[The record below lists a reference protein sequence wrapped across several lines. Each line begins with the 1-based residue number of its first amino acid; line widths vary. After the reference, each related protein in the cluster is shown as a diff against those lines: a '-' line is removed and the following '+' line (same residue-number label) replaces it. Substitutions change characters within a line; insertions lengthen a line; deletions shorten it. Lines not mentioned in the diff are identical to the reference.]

1 MHDTVEDSETT
12 VDEIETIFGRDVA
25 FLVDGV
31 TKVSKARSGMQDLTN
46 YLPQTSDNLSKLLIA
61 VGQDVR
67 VIIIKLADRLHNLS
81 TLQYLSKEKQVKI
94 ARESLEVFGPMADR
108 LAMGR
113 VRIQIEELAYSFLE
127 PDNYKK
133 LKSLMKKKLGKS
145 TKRLG
150 TVRTDVEKE
159 LKNQNIPAEVNGRVK
174 SVYSLQ
180 RKLKKVDGNMDDIYD
195 LMALRVLVN
204 TKEECYRVLGIL
216 HSMYQPMIA
225 RIKDYIATP
234 KTNGYQSLHTTVITP
249 SKQIVEFQ
257 IRTYEMHEYAERGLA
272 ASFHYHEQK
281 DSKNYIKK
289 KGSSTLPTQ
298 MQWINQLQDIASRL
312 KDNEEI
318 SEDQLK
324 VDLFGNRIFVYS
336 PKGDIYNLPEGA
348 LPLDFAYLVHSD
360 IAKHA
365 NGFRVNGNIHS
376 FDKILHNGD
385 VVEVLTRKLSQPK
398 QAWQDMVTT
407 AHARHKLR
415 MQLKQLGLIGSI
427 TNAAN
432 VIRQKA
438 TRKKKS

>member
-1 MHDTVEDSETT
+1 
-12 VDEIETIFGRDVA
+12 
-25 FLVDGV
+25 
-31 TKVSKARSGMQDLTN
+31 
-46 YLPQTSDNLSKLLIA
+46 
-61 VGQDVR
+61 
-67 VIIIKLADRLHNLS
+67 
-81 TLQYLSKEKQVKI
+81 
-94 ARESLEVFGPMADR
+94 
-108 LAMGR
+108 
-113 VRIQIEELAYSFLE
+113 
-127 PDNYKK
+127 
-133 LKSLMKKKLGKS
+133 
-145 TKRLG
+145 
-150 TVRTDVEKE
+150 
-159 LKNQNIPAEVNGRVK
+159 
-174 SVYSLQ
+174 
-180 RKLKKVDGNMDDIYD
+180 
-195 LMALRVLVN
+195 
-204 TKEECYRVLGIL
+204 
-216 HSMYQPMIA
+216 
-225 RIKDYIATP
+225 
-234 KTNGYQSLHTTVITP
+234 
-249 SKQIVEFQ
+249 
-257 IRTYEMHEYAERGLA
+257 MHEYAERGLA

-398 QAWQDMVTT
+398 QAWQNMVTT

-438 TRKKKS
+438 TRKKKG

>member
-1 MHDTVEDSETT
+1 
-12 VDEIETIFGRDVA
+12 
-25 FLVDGV
+25 
-31 TKVSKARSGMQDLTN
+31 
-46 YLPQTSDNLSKLLIA
+46 
-61 VGQDVR
+61 
-67 VIIIKLADRLHNLS
+67 
-81 TLQYLSKEKQVKI
+81 
-94 ARESLEVFGPMADR
+94 
-108 LAMGR
+108 
-113 VRIQIEELAYSFLE
+113 
-127 PDNYKK
+127 
-133 LKSLMKKKLGKS
+133 
-145 TKRLG
+145 
-150 TVRTDVEKE
+150 
-159 LKNQNIPAEVNGRVK
+159 
-174 SVYSLQ
+174 
-180 RKLKKVDGNMDDIYD
+180 
-195 LMALRVLVN
+195 
-204 TKEECYRVLGIL
+204 
-216 HSMYQPMIA
+216 MYQPMTA